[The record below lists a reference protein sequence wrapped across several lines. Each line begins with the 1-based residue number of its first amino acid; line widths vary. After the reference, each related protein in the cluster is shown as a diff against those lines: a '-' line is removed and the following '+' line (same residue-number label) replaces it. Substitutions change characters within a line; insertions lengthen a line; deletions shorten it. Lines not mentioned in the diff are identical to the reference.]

1 MIKADYTGHRNIQID
16 SSRLCGERGVCNTCR
31 QGGLEGFVIHAGRGD
46 WRGL

>member
-16 SSRLCGERGVCNTCR
+16 SSRLCGERG
-31 QGGLEGFVIHAGRGD
+31 FVIHAGRGD